1 MGYDGEK
8 GGIPRV
14 VRDAIQY
21 LRDRGEVHYSICGS
35 IELIFLQVFTKMA
48 SSGVPRYLPFF
59 VLLKK
64 PMTGEM
70 LSLWKHF
77 LIHTWRLYC

>member
-1 MGYDGEK
+1 MYG
-8 GGIPRV
+8 
-14 VRDAIQY
+14 
-21 LRDRGEVHYSICGS
+21 L
-35 IELIFLQVFTKMA
+35 IELFLQVSTKMA

-59 VLLKK
+59 ALLKM

-70 LSLWKHF
+70 LFLWKHF